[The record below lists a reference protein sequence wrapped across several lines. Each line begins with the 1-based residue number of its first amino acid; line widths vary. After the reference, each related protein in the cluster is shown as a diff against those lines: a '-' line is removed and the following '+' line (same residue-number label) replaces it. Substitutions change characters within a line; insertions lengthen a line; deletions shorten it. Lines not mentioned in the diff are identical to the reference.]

1 MPFSSPSLYL
11 SLVANFMAFIIL
23 ILLSFISDQ
32 YHLIA
37 YSTLFMLYIGTFAL
51 VIFQVLS
58 LFKLQRAQQIEIQK
72 YKYLENEIKFY
83 RQHRHDL
90 KNHLIIMY
98 ELARLGK
105 TEELRSYAS
114 EFMERTDQS
123 LLTLQTGNQELD
135 ILLYSKLD
143 QARQNLVEVD
153 IHNSE
158 PLNIHSKR
166 IFNVI
171 AIISNLL
178 DNAIEACIEIDNP
191 DDRSITLSLE
201 KDLFNYYVIV
211 TNTFDP
217 KVLNL
222 ENIRSKAPVLGVTHK
237 KDKKAHGMGLKIVQ
251 SLVQRLEGKTQIDI
265 YNQQFFQVKVT
276 LPAENLI
283 Q

>member
-1 MPFSSPSLYL
+1 
-11 SLVANFMAFIIL
+11 
-23 ILLSFISDQ
+23 
-32 YHLIA
+32 
-37 YSTLFMLYIGTFAL
+37 
-51 VIFQVLS
+51 
-58 LFKLQRAQQIEIQK
+58 
-72 YKYLENEIKFY
+72 
-83 RQHRHDL
+83 
-90 KNHLIIMY
+90 MY

-105 TEELRSYAS
+105 TEDLKSYAA
-114 EFMERTDQS
+114 EFMEKTDQS
-123 LLTLQTGNQELD
+123 LLTLHTGNQELD

-158 PLNIHSKR
+158 PLHIHNKR

-178 DNAIEACIEIDNP
+178 DNAIEACMEIDNP

-201 KDLFNYYVIV
+201 QDLFNYYLIV

-222 ENIRSKAPVLGVTHK
+222 ENIKSKTPTLGITHK

-251 SLVQRLEGKTQIDI
+251 SLVQRLEGKVQIDI
-265 YNQQFFQVKVT
+265 YNQQFFQIKVT
-276 LPAENLI
+276 LPAENII